1 MKKHLMMFLIGLVLC
16 IPAGAQNFSDNVSLE
31 GQEGDVVAIKA
42 SATHEKKKEAE
53 ILAMKSAFNALL
65 HSGVE
70 GLHNGQPMIVGDSK
84 QYDYRFF
91 HENRYIQYMSQEP
104 RKLGNDKIRGNN
116 LTTVVVY
123 INTKGLK
130 AELLRNKLPLSPA
143 WADAKAAGTIEVGR
157 GSLNPTIVVV
167 PNTTAETGYSFEAM
181 RNIIENDPVQR
192 YAIDRV
198 AEEFQKNGFKTRD
211 FVTQLQNAKTSSFL
225 REGTQTDD
233 ASMLVSQLPGDIVVT
248 VDCVVETLYGGTSVA
263 MLNISA
269 VEKQTAGR
277 LATKTFESG
286 QYHTTEHN
294 RLADY
299 AVKKISKDFFAQLDN
314 AFADMVKK
322 GREVSMELA
331 LAESVDWDFDSD
343 APASGEFF
351 KDALEDWLRE
361 NSFQSNYSMNSS
373 TDKYIALSVNVP
385 LWDQEKNRSF
395 TLSNFGSNFRK
406 FLKSHLGED
415 YKPKIA
421 SMGQKMLITIE

>member
-1 MKKHLMMFLIGLVLC
+1 MKKHLILFLIGLILC
-16 IPAGAQNFSDNVSLE
+16 IPAEAQNFSDNVSLE
-31 GQEGDVVAIKA
+31 SQEGDVVAIKA

-70 GLHNGQPMIVGDSK
+70 GLHNGQPMIVGDCK

-104 RKLGNDKIRGNN
+104 RKLNNDKIKGNN

-143 WADAKAAGTIEVGR
+143 WADAKAVNATA
-157 GSLNPTIVVV
+157 SLNPTIVVV

-181 RNIIENDPVQR
+181 RTIIENDPVQR

-211 FVTQLQNAKTSSFL
+211 FVTQLQNAKTSNFL

-248 VDCVVETLYGGTSVA
+248 VDCVVETLNSGTSAA

-299 AVKKISKDFFAQLDN
+299 AVKKISKDFFSQLQDSFD
-314 AFADMVKK
+314 AMVKK

-331 LAESVDWDFDSD
+331 LAENVDWDFDSD

-351 KDALEDWLRE
+351 KDALEEWLRE

>member
-1 MKKHLMMFLIGLVLC
+1 MILFLIGLVLC
-16 IPAGAQNFSDNVSLE
+16 IPADAQNFSDNVSLE
-31 GQEGDVVAIKA
+31 SQEGDVVAIKA

-70 GLHNGQPMIVGDSK
+70 GLHNGQPMIVGDCK

-104 RKLGNDKIRGNN
+104 QKLNNDKIKGNN

-143 WADAKAAGTIEVGR
+143 WADAKAVNATA
-157 GSLNPTIVVV
+157 SLNPTIVVV

-181 RNIIENDPVQR
+181 RTIIENDPVQR

-211 FVTQLQNAKTSSFL
+211 FVTQLQNAKTSNFL

-248 VDCVVETLYGGTSVA
+248 VDCVVETLNSGTSAA

-299 AVKKISKDFFAQLDN
+299 AVKKISKDFFSQLQDSFD
-314 AFADMVKK
+314 AMVKK

-331 LAESVDWDFDSD
+331 LAENVDWDFDSD

-351 KDALEDWLRE
+351 KDALEEWLRE

>member
-1 MKKHLMMFLIGLVLC
+1 MKKHLILFLIGLILC
-16 IPAGAQNFSDNVSLE
+16 IPADAQNFSDNVSLE
-31 GQEGDVVAIKA
+31 SQEGDVVAIKA

-70 GLHNGQPMIVGDSK
+70 GLHNGQPMIVGDCK

-104 RKLGNDKIRGNN
+104 RKLNNDKIKGNN

-143 WADAKAAGTIEVGR
+143 WADAKAVNATA
-157 GSLNPTIVVV
+157 SLNPTIVVV

-181 RNIIENDPVQR
+181 RTIIENDPVQR

-198 AEEFQKNGFKTRD
+198 AEEFQENGFKTRD
-211 FVTQLQNAKTSSFL
+211 FVTQLQNAKTSNFL

-248 VDCVVETLYGGTSVA
+248 VDCVVETLNSGTSAA

-299 AVKKISKDFFAQLDN
+299 AVKKISKDFFSQLQDSFD
-314 AFADMVKK
+314 AMVKK

-331 LAESVDWDFDSD
+331 LAENVDWDFDSD

-351 KDALEDWLRE
+351 KDALEEWLRE

>member
-1 MKKHLMMFLIGLVLC
+1 MRKHLILFLIGLVLC
-16 IPAGAQNFSDNVSLE
+16 IPADAQNFSDNVSLE
-31 GQEGDVVAIKA
+31 SQEGDVVAIKA

-70 GLHNGQPMIVGDSK
+70 GLHNGQPMIVGDCK

-104 RKLGNDKIRGNN
+104 RKLNNDKIKGNN

-143 WADAKAAGTIEVGR
+143 WADAKAVNATA
-157 GSLNPTIVVV
+157 SLNPTIVVV

-181 RNIIENDPVQR
+181 RTIIENDPVQR

-211 FVTQLQNAKTSSFL
+211 FVTQLQNAKTSNFL

-248 VDCVVETLYGGTSVA
+248 VDCVVETLNSGTSAA

-299 AVKKISKDFFAQLDN
+299 AVKKISKDFFSQLQDSFD
-314 AFADMVKK
+314 AMVKK

-331 LAESVDWDFDSD
+331 LAENVDWDFDSD

-351 KDALEDWLRE
+351 KDALEEWLRE

>member
-1 MKKHLMMFLIGLVLC
+1 MKKHLILFLIGLILC
-16 IPAGAQNFSDNVSLE
+16 IPADAQNFSDNVSLE
-31 GQEGDVVAIKA
+31 SQEGDVVAIKA

-70 GLHNGQPMIVGDSK
+70 GLHNGQPMIVGDCK

-104 RKLGNDKIRGNN
+104 RKLNNDKIKGNN

-143 WADAKAAGTIEVGR
+143 WADAKAVNATA
-157 GSLNPTIVVV
+157 SLNPTIVVV

-181 RNIIENDPVQR
+181 RTIIENDPVQR

-211 FVTQLQNAKTSSFL
+211 FVTQLQNAKTSNFL

-248 VDCVVETLYGGTSVA
+248 VDCVVETLNSGTSAA

-299 AVKKISKDFFAQLDN
+299 AVKKISKDFLSQLQDSFD
-314 AFADMVKK
+314 AMVKK

-331 LAESVDWDFDSD
+331 LAENVDWDFDSD

-351 KDALEDWLRE
+351 KDALEEWLRE